1 MECTPP
7 GSNTQGYKTI
17 EFKTKAILENRNPVL
32 YKTNISPESNLK
44 MVRGYIISNISQ
56 YIEEQ
61 DFTQEQTRKTG
72 WTTRGKE
79 TITQEETVKSIYRPP
94 DICNNGAIGNRRWYS
109 QSFSVYGYASCAFQ
123 QSQVEEKG
131 AQLKISNYK

>member
-44 MVRGYIISNISQ
+44 MVRGYNIKYFPIHRGARFHPGANKEDRVDDERDRNNNTRRNSKAFTDLQTYVIMVQLETADGILKVFQ
-56 YIEEQ
+56 YM
-61 DFTQEQTRKTG
+61 DMLHVPF
-72 WTTRGKE
+72 
-79 TITQEETVKSIYRPP
+79 
-94 DICNNGAIGNRRWYS
+94 NNH
-109 QSFSVYGYASCAFQ
+109 
-123 QSQVEEKG
+123 K
-131 AQLKISNYK
+131 